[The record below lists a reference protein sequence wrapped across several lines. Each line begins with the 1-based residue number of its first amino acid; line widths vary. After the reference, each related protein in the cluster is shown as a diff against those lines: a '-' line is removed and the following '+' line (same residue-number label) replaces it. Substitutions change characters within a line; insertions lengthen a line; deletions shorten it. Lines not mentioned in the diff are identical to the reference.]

1 METSFFMAR
10 DSLVIKEK
18 PQMSMWRESLFV
30 WVMQNAARSSD
41 FFRVDPN
48 HLVEIGTKIDL

>member
-1 METSFFMAR
+1 MAR

-48 HLVEIGTKIDL
+48 HLVEIGTKIEL